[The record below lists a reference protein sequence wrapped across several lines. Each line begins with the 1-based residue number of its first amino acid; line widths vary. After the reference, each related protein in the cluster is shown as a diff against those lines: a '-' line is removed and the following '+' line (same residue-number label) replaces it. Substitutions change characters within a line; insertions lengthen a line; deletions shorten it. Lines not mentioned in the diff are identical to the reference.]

1 MITPYFTEFC
11 CVYQDRR
18 DAIKLLSEEKWLAPE
33 YYGDFHCKG
42 GNCRYSC
49 CQGWRITLSRTEY
62 YRLIGMECSK
72 ELHAKIECA
81 LHVVEDPTPER
92 YAMIS
97 PNWLGDCPMHD
108 EGGLCMLHKE
118 CGEEALP
125 DVCRLYPRSLR
136 ESCHMHSCV
145 CSSSCEAV
153 VEMLMEKEAP
163 LRFVALDM
171 RAHSMLHPQQS
182 DVQMGKMQEAIKEL
196 QDRSMP
202 LGERIG
208 RLCADE
214 SAKKM
219 TEPQAFG
226 TIMEMIARFAQFSRA
241 LEMFGESAL
250 RRYETG
256 DDAAYACYCEDA
268 ARMEERERNWARTM
282 EQVLVNHLF
291 YAEFPAVDER
301 VHEKTAH
308 RALAGLYGVL
318 RVVCAAYLT
327 EHDEETAFCDVIA
340 GVFRFVEHTA
350 FYLNAGHMLQNADLS
365 ALVML

>member
-1 MITPYFTEFC
+1 M
-11 CVYQDRR
+11 
-18 DAIKLLSEEKWLAPE
+18 LSEGKWLAPE
-33 YYGDFHCKG
+33 YYEDFHCKG

-49 CQGWRITLSRTEY
+49 CQGWRITLNQAEY
-62 YRLIGMECSK
+62 FRLIGMECSE

-92 YAMIS
+92 FAMIS
-97 PNWLGDCPMHD
+97 PNWMGDCPMHD

-125 DVCRLYPRSLR
+125 DVCRLYPRSLS
-136 ESCHMHSCV
+136 ESCYMRSCV

-153 VEMLMEKEAP
+153 VEMLMEKEEP

-171 RAHSMLHPQQS
+171 CAQSMLHPQQS
-182 DVQMGKMQEAIKEL
+182 DAQMGKMQAAIKAI

-202 LGERIG
+202 LWERIG
-208 RLCADE
+208 RLCAE
-214 SAKKM
+214 ENASKM
-219 TEPQAFG
+219 TAQQAFG

-250 RRYETG
+250 RRYVAEDDTAYARYC
-256 DDAAYACYCEDA
+256 DDAVQ
-268 ARMEERERNWARTM
+268 MTKREPNWERTM

-301 VHEKTAH
+301 VSEKMAH
-308 RALAGLYGVL
+308 RALAGLYGIL
-318 RVVCAAYLT
+318 RVVCAAYLA
-327 EHDEETAFCDVIA
+327 EHEEKTAFCDVIA
-340 GVFRFVEHTA
+340 GVFRFVEHTS
-350 FYLNAGHMLQNADLS
+350 FYLNAGHLLQSVDIS
-365 ALVML
+365 ELVVL